1 MASLLLPDDDPATP
15 PPLLQLPDERP
26 PSLQPDPRADALGQ
40 TWKDI
45 TDYMAQKQQ
54 ESVDQGYW
62 TGGGLLEGGH
72 PTLKAFNSA
81 ADEYAQGLLMGT
93 TSSGG
98 KYLKAYHGSP
108 HGFDQ
113 FSDKAIGT
121 GEGAQAYGY
130 GHYLAE
136 NEGVAQGYRKKLS
149 GPRPDYTGEIAP
161 EFKAAL
167 NAEDY
172 LGFDSPG
179 QAIAAMRTHPDW
191 AERWDVQNPDALKA
205 GLEAHDAAKYGGRG
219 HMYEVNVA
227 ADPEKFL
234 HWDKPL
240 SEQHPDVEA
249 AINGIAGN
257 SGRMSQYL
265 ADAKNGL
272 VPEPTGEN
280 LYRALMYRA
289 RENGAA
295 SPDAV
300 ASQMLNEAGVPGIRY
315 LDAQSRQPP
324 SQIAQSKQAIA
335 DRQRQIAELQDDI
348 DRNPNNMLPAFYS
361 RRRAEIAQHQQ
372 VIDQIQQGM
381 KERMNEGTHNAVVFD
396 PSTMEIIR
404 RYGLAGL
411 MLGGGGLL
419 SPNKQEQ

>member
-1 MASLLLPDDDPATP
+1 MASLLLPDDDQQSPT
-15 PPLLQLPDERP
+15 PLLQLPDERP

-40 TWKDI
+40 TYRDI

-81 ADEYAQGLLMGT
+81 ADEYAQGLLMGS
-93 TSSGG
+93 TSPSG

-108 HGFDQ
+108 HQFDA
-113 FSDKAIGT
+113 FSNDAIGT

-136 NEGVAQGYRKKLS
+136 NEGIARGYRDVLS
-149 GPRPDYTGEIAP
+149 ARVRSSEQIAA
-161 EFKAAL
+161 EDALFKEVAASNEKSAAL
-167 NAEDY
+167 EAK
-172 LGFDSPG
+172 GFDFMSPEVN
-179 QAIAAMRTHPDW
+179 AAMAPHE
-191 AERWDVQNPDALKA
+191 AAIKALQDKVNA
-205 GLEAHDAAKYGGRG
+205 LPQHQG

-257 SGRMSQYL
+257 SGRMSEYL

-272 VPEPTGEN
+272 EPEPTGEN
-280 LYRALMYRA
+280 LPGADVSGA
-289 RENGAA
+289 RER
-295 SPDAV
+295 S
-300 ASQMLNEAGVPGIRY
+300 
-315 LDAQSRQPP
+315 
-324 SQIAQSKQAIA
+324 
-335 DRQRQIAELQDDI
+335 
-348 DRNPNNMLPAFYS
+348 
-361 RRRAEIAQHQQ
+361 
-372 VIDQIQQGM
+372 
-381 KERMNEGTHNAVVFD
+381 
-396 PSTMEIIR
+396 
-404 RYGLAGL
+404 
-411 MLGGGGLL
+411 GG
-419 SPNKQEQ
+419 P

>member
-1 MASLLLPDDDPATP
+1 MASLLDEVLGQADQTP
-15 PPLLQLPDERP
+15 RPLLQLPDERP
-26 PSLQPDPRADALGQ
+26 PSFQPDPRADALGQ
-40 TWKDI
+40 TYKDI
-45 TDYMAQKQQ
+45 TDYMAQQHQKG
-54 ESVDQGYW
+54 VDEGYW

-93 TSSGG
+93 TSPSG

-108 HGFDQ
+108 HKFDA

-136 NEGVAQGYRKKLS
+136 NEGIAQGYRKKLS

-161 EFKAAL
+161 ELRAAL
-167 NAEDY
+167 EAEDH

-179 QAIAAMRTHPDW
+179 QAIAAIRAHPDW
-191 AERWDVQNPDALKA
+191 AERWDIQNPDALKA

-240 SEQHPDVEA
+240 SEQHPDVQA
-249 AINGIAGN
+249 ALAKLPPPDDNLMFPITPKSLGRDYV
-257 SGRMSQYL
+257 SGYGSQAL
-265 ADAKNGL
+265 KDVGL
-272 VPEPTGEN
+272 
-280 LYRALMYRA
+280 
-289 RENGAA
+289 
-295 SPDAV
+295 
-300 ASQMLNEAGVPGIRY
+300 PGIRY
-315 LDAQSRQPP
+315 LDAGSRG
-324 SQIAQSKQAIA
+324 A
-335 DRQRQIAELQDDI
+335 
-348 DRNPNNMLPAFYS
+348 
-361 RRRAEIAQHQQ
+361 
-372 VIDQIQQGM
+372 G
-381 KERMNEGTHNAVVFD
+381 EGSHNAVVFD
-396 PSTMEIIR
+396 PATMEIIR

-419 SPNKQEQ
+419 SPDKQEQ